1 MKESTSATKT
11 TKKDRFWVGMDD
23 HAKTIVVAVVK
34 AEETPPVARFTVR
47 NDEKGQK
54 ELIKRLKELK
64 GDVRCVYEAGPCGYG
79 QYHGQD
85 CEDAKCLVQNS
96 SPPPLSALG
105 YCRTPLLGAGEPPAR
120 SSAWRRRL
128 PR

>member
-1 MKESTSATKT
+1 MKESTSRTTKA

-34 AEETPPVARFTVR
+34 NEETTPVARFTVN

-64 GDVRCVYEAGPCGYG
+64 GEVRCVYEAGPCGYG
-79 QYHGQD
+79 LQ
-85 CEDAKCLVQNS
+85 
-96 SPPPLSALG
+96 
-105 YCRTPLLGAGEPPAR
+105 
-120 SSAWRRRL
+120 RRL
-128 PR
+128 SKAGIRCDVAAPSLTPRRPGKRVKTSP